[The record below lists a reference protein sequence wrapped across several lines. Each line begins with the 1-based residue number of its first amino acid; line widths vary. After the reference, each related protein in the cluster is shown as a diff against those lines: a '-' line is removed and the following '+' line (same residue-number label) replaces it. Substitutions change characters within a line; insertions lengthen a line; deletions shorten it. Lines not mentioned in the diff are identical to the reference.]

1 MRLPDFKVEQ
11 WMNDYENDAIY
22 NMTDTCVKALTLQEL
37 LDLEDF
43 DFNELTLDYG
53 QITGDVE
60 LKKEILSLY
69 ERGTIDNI
77 TTAQGCLQ
85 ANELVMNTL
94 LEKGDEVI
102 CVVPGYQQFVDIP
115 KSIGCKV
122 NLIELDE
129 RDWRVGVEKF
139 RKILNSSTK
148 MIILNN
154 PSNPTGT
161 EYSKDFMNLLIEAC
175 QSYGT
180 YILCDEVYRGLN
192 QEVSI
197 SDIYENGISTSSL
210 SKVFSLAGLRLGWI
224 KANEYVIHQINVR
237 RDYSMIS
244 TGPLVDKLGRIA
256 LKHKDELVLR
266 AKSIISSNKNIVREW
281 LKENPRFDC
290 VLPNGGTV
298 CFLKYYFD
306 LKSETFA
313 KLLLAEKGVFFVP
326 GSCFD
331 KEYYFRL
338 GLAQDSKQFKAG
350 LDELS
355 NFVDEHLIS

>member
-37 LDLEDF
+37 LNCEDF

-53 QITGDVE
+53 QITGDIE

-69 ERGTIDNI
+69 VSGTIDNI

-122 NLIELDE
+122 RLIELVE
-129 RDWRVGVEKF
+129 YDWQVGVKKF
-139 RKILNSSTK
+139 RGVLNSSTK

-161 EYSKDFMNLLIEAC
+161 EYSNDFLNALIEIC
-175 QSYGT
+175 KPYGT

-210 SKVFSLAGLRLGWI
+210 SKIFSLAGLRLGWI
-224 KANEYVIHQINVR
+224 KANAYVIHQINVR

-244 TGPLVDKLGRIA
+244 TGPLVDKLGWIA
-256 LKHKDELVLR
+256 LKHKDELILR
-266 AKSIISSNKNIVREW
+266 AKNIISTNKNIVHEW
-281 LKENPRFDC
+281 LKENPYC
-290 VLPNGGTV
+290 QVVGQ
-298 CFLKYYFD
+298 
-306 LKSETFA
+306 
-313 KLLLAEKGVFFVP
+313 FV
-326 GSCFD
+326 S
-331 KEYYFRL
+331 
-338 GLAQDSKQFKAG
+338 
-350 LDELS
+350 
-355 NFVDEHLIS
+355 